1 MLPISWIR
9 FLAMWLVMAVAMSA
23 NGVFRELVLKRIVSS
38 TVADV
43 LSAIIGIL
51 LIGLITRVGFAHMRQ
66 RTPGSLAVASISL
79 VLLTVAFETVLGI
92 LVDHK
97 STTEIL
103 EHYAFWHGQLWPLLL
118 CFLAWTPF
126 LWAEREQAEA

>member
-9 FLAMWLVMAVAMSA
+9 FLAMWLAMAVAMSA
-23 NGVFRELVLKRIVSS
+23 NGICRELVLKRVVSAA
-38 TVADV
+38 VADV
-43 LSAIIGIL
+43 VSAIIGIL
-51 LIGLITRVGFAHMRQ
+51 LIGVITRVGFARMNR

-103 EHYAFWHGQLWPLLL
+103 EHYAFWHGQLWPLVL

-126 LWAEREQAEA
+126 LWAERQRTA

>member
-1 MLPISWIR
+1 MLPISWVR
-9 FLAMWLVMAVAMSA
+9 FLAMWLAMAVAMSA
-23 NGVFRELVLKRIVSS
+23 NGIFRELVLKRVLSA

-51 LIGLITRVGFAHMRQ
+51 LIGLITRVGFAGMNR

-92 LVDHK
+92 VVDHK

-103 EHYAFWHGQLWPLLL
+103 EHYAFWHGQLWPLVL

-126 LWAEREQAEA
+126 FWAERPRAA